1 MLPVG
6 PKPILEHIIVWLKA
20 SGITEIVI
28 STGYLGKMV
37 HDYFGDGSTWGLKIA
52 YAVSPHPLGTAGQLK
67 AAEAKVRG
75 RFVCV
80 YGDALLEFDLMKALE
95 FHERKKAAATMV
107 LMKHSAVM
115 KYGFMKTDRE
125 GRLTDWKEKPKIS
138 GLINIGCYVME
149 KSFLRYIPAGR
160 MYGMKQTFERAM
172 ADGARLYAV
181 KVDGEFV
188 DIGDRS
194 SYTEAN
200 DRYTKKLG
208 KVV

>member
-6 PKPILEHIIVWLKA
+6 PKPILEHLLDWLKA
-20 SGITEIVI
+20 GGITEIII
-28 STGYLGKMV
+28 STAYLGKMV
-37 HDYFGDGSTWGLKIA
+37 HDHFGDGSTWGLKIA
-52 YAVSPHPLGTAGQLK
+52 YAVSPRPLGTAGQLK
-67 AAEAKVRG
+67 AAEAKIRG

-80 YGDALLEFDLMKALE
+80 YGDALLEFDLKKAVE
-95 FHERKKAAATMV
+95 FHETKKAAATMV
-107 LMKHSAVM
+107 LMKHSAAM
-115 KYGFMKTDRE
+115 KYGFIETDRE
-125 GRLTDWKEKPKIS
+125 SRLTNWKEKPKIS
-138 GLINIGCYVME
+138 GFINIGCYVME

-160 MYGMKQTFERAM
+160 MYGMKETFERAM

-188 DIGDRS
+188 DIGDRN
-194 SYTEAN
+194 SYMEAN